1 MPRRSHPVACGL
13 PQTRLHHCTRGSLA
27 VTLTPAQPTR
37 PAVGG
42 RRLRVLAP
50 LAALAL
56 ALAACTAGSSTTP
69 APATSGGSAGT
80 SSDRITLGLVA
91 EPASLDFTKTDGA
104 AIPQAL
110 RDNIYEGLVKLD
122 QDGKIVPALATSWKV
137 SEDKKTYTFELTD
150 KAKFSNG
157 AAFTADDAA
166 FSVNRLKTDW
176 TTSLGKGVGAL
187 VADAKAVSPTQLQ
200 VTLTAPSND
209 WLFRMTT
216 HVGAIFSRT
225 GVEDLA
231 NKPVGT
237 GPYTFTSWNRGDS
250 ITLTRNESYWGAK
263 PYYQSVVLK
272 YFKDATALNNALLSG
287 GINVVTTV
295 QAPEALAQFTG
306 NAKYQVIEGTTN
318 GEVLLSF
325 NNANEIFKDKRVRQ
339 AIRLG
344 IDHKALLDTCWAGK
358 GTLVGSFVPPTDPWY
373 EDLTG
378 VTPYDKA
385 KATGLL
391 TEAGKTGATLRLRV
405 PNLPYATSCG
415 QVVKS
420 QLEAVGFKVT
430 LDSLEFPATWLA
442 QVFKGGDFDMSIV
455 AHVEPRDMPNV
466 FGNPDYYTKYGT
478 PEIKALL
485 KAADEGS
492 AEDQVANMK
501 KAARLIAEDAAG
513 DVLFVLPNLMVA
525 DKGITGLPKNAI
537 GVAFDLSKLAKG

>member
-1 MPRRSHPVACGL
+1 MS
-13 PQTRLHHCTRGSLA
+13 RLTSA
-27 VTLTPAQPTR
+27 VPAH
-37 PAVGG
+37 
-42 RRLRVLAP
+42 RRLRLLTPV
-50 LAALAL
+50 AALTL

-69 APATSGGSAGT
+69 APATGSGGTAAGGST
-80 SSDRITLGLVA
+80 EKIVLGLVA

-137 SEDKKTYTFELTD
+137 SDDKKTYTFELTD
-150 KAKFSNG
+150 KAKFSSG

-176 TTSLGKGVGAL
+176 TTSLGKGVGTL
-187 VADAKAVSPTQLQ
+187 VAEAKAVTPTQLQ

-216 HVGAIFSRT
+216 HVGAMMSKT
-225 GVEDLA
+225 GVDDLA

-237 GPYTFTSWNRGDS
+237 GPYTFTTWNRGDS
-250 ITLTRNESYWGAK
+250 ITLTRNDSYWGTK

-287 GINVVTTV
+287 SINVVTTV

-306 NAKYQVIEGTTN
+306 NTKYQVIEGTTN

-339 AIRLG
+339 AVRHA
-344 IDHKALLDTCWAGK
+344 IDHKALMDTCWAGK
-358 GTLVGSFVPPTDPWY
+358 GTLVGSFVPPTDPWF

-378 VTPYDKA
+378 VTPFDKA
-385 KATGLL
+385 KASALL
-391 TEAGKTGATLRLRV
+391 TEAGKVGATLRLRV
-405 PNLPYATSCG
+405 PSLPYATSCG

-420 QLEAVGFKVT
+420 QLEAVGLKVT
-430 LDSLEFPATWLA
+430 LDSLEFPAAWLA

-455 AHVEPRDMPNV
+455 AHVELRDMSNV
-466 FGNPDYYTKYGT
+466 FGNPEYYTKYGT
-478 PEIKALL
+478 PDIKALL
-485 KAADEGS
+485 KAADEGTP
-492 AEDQVANMK
+492 EEQVASMK
-501 KAARLIAEDAAG
+501 KAARLIAEDAAA

-537 GVAFDLSKLAKG
+537 GVAFDLSRLAKG